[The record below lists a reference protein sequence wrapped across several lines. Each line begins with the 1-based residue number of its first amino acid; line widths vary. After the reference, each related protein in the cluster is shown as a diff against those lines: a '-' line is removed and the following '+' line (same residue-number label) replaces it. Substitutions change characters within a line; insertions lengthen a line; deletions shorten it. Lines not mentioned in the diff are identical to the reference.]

1 MATKGGGGRK
11 SKSGKL
17 VVAAIDFGTT
27 FSGYA
32 FSFNHDYETD
42 PTKVSVNTSW
52 VAGTAGLMSLK
63 TPTILLLDNSKKF
76 VAFGYE
82 AEEQYS
88 DIAAE
93 EKHKEYYYFR
103 RFKMLLH
110 KVAVS
115 TSSNR
120 NNSAISVIVR
130 NRYSYNHS
138 INRFSDT
145 VAE

>member
-1 MATKGGGGRK
+1 MATKGGKEGERK
-11 SKSGKL
+11 SKSGKV

-42 PTKVSVNTSW
+42 PTKVAANTSW
-52 VAGTAGLMSLK
+52 VSGCAGLMSLK
-63 TPTILLLDNSKKF
+63 TPTILLLDNKKEI

-88 DIAAE
+88 EIAGE
-93 EKHKEYYYFR
+93 GDHEKYYYYR

-115 TSSNR
+115 RLT
-120 NNSAISVIVR
+120 
-130 NRYSYNHS
+130 
-138 INRFSDT
+138 
-145 VAE
+145 